1 VITATLIG
9 LLSLACSMLALVI
22 GRLFAQQEEM
32 EQLRIHWQEERAWSD
47 EYQRRL
53 TTAQAELADLR
64 REYATHQRLRNS
76 ADAAVYAAAWRRGLN
91 L

>member
-1 VITATLIG
+1 VL
-9 LLSLACSMLALVI
+9 
-22 GRLFAQQEEM
+22 AQQEEM
-32 EQLRIHWQEERAWSD
+32 AQLRIRWQEERAWSD

-64 REYATHQRLRNS
+64 REYAAHQRLRHS
-76 ADAAVYAAAWRRGLN
+76 ADAAIYAAAWRRGLN